1 MRLTPAELREQSDLY
16 RQAAE
21 KETTLEIKRRLA
33 SHALALAQLAERIK
47 RDKFVTESNI
57 ERYRRML
64 TQVPDA
70 SQRITIEMALQAEE
84 AKLAGPAAAG
94 SS

>member
-1 MRLTPAELREQSDLY
+1 MLLTPAELREQSDLY

-21 KETTLEIKRRLA
+21 KEATLEIKRRLA

-47 RDKFVTESNI
+47 RDKFVAESNV

-64 TQVPDA
+64 TQAPDA
-70 SQRITIEMALQAEE
+70 AQRSTIERLLQDEE
-84 AKLAGPAAAG
+84 AKLAGSMIAE